1 MVRTRKSKIRLL
13 KGVELSPGDLVWCY
27 QRHSPGEDQTI
38 FSQRADVERFVG
50 EQQIVVT
57 EWFIDEAKTASAVE
71 GRAAFER
78 MLAASKASSPH
89 VKAILAWD
97 LSRFSRDYL
106 EARFYSTDLRLR
118 DYQIVSILEDMP
130 TREMGMIFEALIIWK
145 RWRELRAKATLTRR
159 LGRSGGDLHNDR
171 LWVLLFLRHGKAIGD
186 EALDVQGDGLSG
198 SLNAL
203 LDGLAL
209 GEAAGKSRDGDGVAA
224 LFRLWV
230 ENYGV
235 TVSLHL

>member
-1 MVRTRKSKIRLL
+1 MARTRKSKIRLL
-13 KGVELSPGDLVWCY
+13 KGVELAGGDSVWVY
-27 QRHSPGEDQTI
+27 LRHSPGEDQTI
-38 FSQRADVERFVG
+38 FSQRRDVEKFVA
-50 EQQIVVT
+50 EHELVVT
-57 EWFIDEAKTASAVE
+57 EWFVDEAKTASAVE
-71 GRAAFER
+71 GRVAFER
-78 MLAASKASSPH
+78 MLAASKVKPPP
-89 VKAILAWD
+89 VKAIVVWD
-97 LSRFSRDYL
+97 LSRFSRDQL
-106 EARFYSTDLRLR
+106 EAQFYTADLRLR
-118 DYQIVSILEDMP
+118 GYQIVSILDDIP
-130 TREMGMIFEALIIWK
+130 SGEMGMIFEALIMWK
-145 RWRELRAKATLTRR
+145 RWRELPTKATLTRR

-171 LWVLLFLRHGKAIGD
+171 PRVLLFLRHEKAIGD

-209 GEAAGKSRDGDGVAA
+209 GETTGKSRDGDGVAA